1 MAYAQKEKHLHILS
15 GDANRDKKALNK
27 KPIIILKKKALYY
40 KCNFLMPKLLNSFFR
55 KEVKMNKYNTTL
67 LY

>member
-1 MAYAQKEKHLHILS
+1 MAYTQKEKHLRLKC

-40 KCNFLMPKLLNSFFR
+40 KCNFLIPKFLNSFFR